1 MAPVDSSRRADYF
14 DVVGCQN
21 RIKNGRVMPNQSW
34 GKSGVLAYFGLKK
47 SCFQIWTPLNNLV
60 FKIALATKPPL
71 TGQESHLTIKCQ
83 LITAINADV
92 LSLEIMFSLFK

>member
-1 MAPVDSSRRADYF
+1 MGSIAYMDPK
-14 DVVGCQN
+14 VVGTCLGHHPQPIGQN
-21 RIKNGRVMPNQSW
+21 RFFKFERPGP
-34 GKSGVLAYFGLKK
+34 
-47 SCFQIWTPLNNLV
+47 PLNNLV